1 MKFGRLPVAEA
12 EGAIL
17 AHSVAAPLFKKGRK
31 LSAADILALK
41 AGSVAEVIA
50 VRLEDGDVPE
60 DVAARRLAEAAR
72 GAHVELS
79 AAFTGRANLYASA
92 HGLALIDPGRVNQ
105 INAIDESL
113 TIATIAPFDLVE
125 PRQMLATIKVIPFAT
140 PESVVKKAEEIA
152 LSVSWSAAADHP
164 RLHASASKK
173 DVDGPPPRTMTSKEC
188 IGSVVSVAPF
198 KPKRIA
204 LISTTVAGMKASLLD
219 KNATVMAARASALG
233 SAVIGEARCLHE
245 ESDIARTV
253 REAAKERPDIIL
265 IFGASATTDRCDAVP
280 AGIVAAGGEIEH
292 FGMPVDPGNLLLM
305 ARLRAVPVVG
315 LPGCARSPK
324 INGFDFVL
332 QRLCADVPVTSR
344 DIMQMGVGGLLK
356 EIPTRPQPR
365 DRAPAN
371 AKRAPKVAAIV
382 LGAGKS
388 SRMGANKLLM
398 PIKGRPMI
406 VRTVDAVL
414 MSSARPVIV
423 VSGNAAAEVE
433 RALKGREVTFVR
445 NPHYAEGL
453 STSLRAGLAAL
464 PDDSDGVLVCLGDMP
479 AVSAAAMA
487 KLIAALNPAEG
498 RGIVVP
504 TYQGKRGNPVLFARD
519 YFGEAAAA
527 RGDGGAKHVIAEH
540 EDVVCEVEMDDA
552 SVLADADTPAAFAA
566 LEAQIKA

>member
-152 LSVSWSAAADHP
+152 VSGA
-164 RLHASASKK
+164 
-173 DVDGPPPRTMTSKEC
+173 
-188 IGSVVSVAPF
+188 IVSVAPF